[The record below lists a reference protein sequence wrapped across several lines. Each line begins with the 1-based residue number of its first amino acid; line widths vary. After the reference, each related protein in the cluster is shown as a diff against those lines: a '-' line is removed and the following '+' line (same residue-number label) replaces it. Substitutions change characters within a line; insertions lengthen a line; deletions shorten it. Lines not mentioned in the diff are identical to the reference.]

1 MTEVRSHPPM
11 QDLLDRIA
19 SIESRLSPAEQ
30 LVADYVLTLP
40 ESVLH
45 LSMRSLAERAGVSDG
60 SVLRFCRLVGCKGFS
75 AFKIAMAQSL
85 ALHSRPPSRPLAGDA
100 AAIFGALS
108 RDAATCF
115 AHLAT
120 SLDFHAVE
128 LAAQKLATADRIG
141 VFGYG
146 ASAVTALDL
155 QHRLARLRLPVTA
168 EVDPHLQ
175 AIRVTAMS
183 ATSVA
188 VFLAHGHSRILTGLA
203 RMAVDAGAITVAIA
217 SPGTP
222 IAKTCAVTI
231 EVDAREDTLG
241 STPTISRL
249 AHLLVID
256 SIHGRLRDL
265 LDQAVERLED
275 DPCTLERR
283 LGVGF

>member
-1 MTEVRSHPPM
+1 M
-11 QDLLDRIA
+11 QETSDGQSADLLDRIA
-19 SIESRLSPAEQ
+19 SLESELSPAEQ

-40 ESVLH
+40 ESVLQ

-60 SVLRFCRLVGCKGFS
+60 SVLRFCRVVGCKGFP
-75 AFKIAMAQSL
+75 AFKIAIAQSL
-85 ALHSRPPSRPLAGDA
+85 AAHRRPPSRPSAGDA
-100 AAIFGALS
+100 ATLFAALS
-108 RDAATCF
+108 KDAASCF

-120 SLDFHAVE
+120 SLDFQAVE
-128 LAAQKLATADRIG
+128 LAARKLAVADKIG

-155 QHRLARLRLPVTA
+155 QHRLARLCLPVSA
-168 EVDPHLQ
+168 ASDPHLQ
-175 AIRVTAMS
+175 AIRVMAMS

-241 STPTISRL
+241 RTPTISRL

-256 SIHGRLRDL
+256 TLHARL
-265 LDQAVERLED
+265 LDLREQGAALVDGESS
-275 DPCTLERR
+275 TLERR

>member
-1 MTEVRSHPPM
+1 MTEVQSHPPM

-19 SIESRLSPAEQ
+19 SIESQLSPAEQ

-40 ESVLH
+40 ASVLH

-60 SVLRFCRLVGCKGFS
+60 SVLRFCRLVGCKGFP
-75 AFKIAMAQSL
+75 AFKIAIAQSL
-85 ALHSRPPSRPLAGDA
+85 ALHRRPTSRPLAGDA
-100 AAIFGALS
+100 AAIFGALAK
-108 RDAATCF
+108 DAATCF
-115 AHLAT
+115 AHLST
-120 SLDFHAVE
+120 SLDFNAVE

-155 QHRLARLRLPVTA
+155 QHRLARLHLPVNS

-203 RMAVDAGAITVAIA
+203 RMAVDAGAITVAIT

-222 IAKTCAVTI
+222 IAKTCAITI

-241 STPTISRL
+241 SPPTISRL

-265 LDQAVERLED
+265 LDQASERLED
-275 DPCTLERR
+275 DPSTLERR